1 MLPGTEKR
9 KPRNSSKVNLL
20 ISLSFH
26 SILVLSVFY
35 FAARQGYLGNPLKKI
50 AIEMV
55 QPKPPDKPKE
65 EDKPPEKPAVVEPE
79 KVIKLPDPET
89 PKAVVQAP
97 PPSTGIEAPPSIAPA
112 AAQVADFYIPGGA
125 QVQTS
130 ADPVEIYKGLLE
142 YSLRTRWDRPQD
154 MDDQSFVAEV
164 EVAVDPTGRIADPV
178 WKKKS
183 GQQRWDDSVLQ
194 AVAKTQNV
202 SRAPPSNF
210 PPRVVLRFDVVAA
223 DPVVP

>member
-20 ISLSFH
+20 ISLTFH

-35 FAARQGYLGNPLKKI
+35 FAARQGYLGKTLNKI
-50 AIEMV
+50 AVEMV
-55 QPKPPDKPKE
+55 KPPDKPKPPE
-65 EDKPPEKPAVVEPE
+65 TPPEKPPVVEPD
-79 KVIKLPDPET
+79 KVIELPKPEP

-97 PPSTGIEAPPSIAPA
+97 PPSTGIQAPPSIAPA

-130 ADPVEIYKGLLE
+130 SDPVEIYKGLLE

-183 GQQRWDDSVLQ
+183 GQPRWDDSVLQ
-194 AVAKTQNV
+194 AVAKTQSV
-202 SRAPPSNF
+202 SRAPPTNF
-210 PPRVVLRFDVVAA
+210 PSRVVLRFDVVAA